1 MHVMNRLYF
10 VIRLRSTVRRAEP
23 LFFPFPSTRFHYGG
37 LVFTEPQPVAGLH
50 FRSPYDLLHLFVRNM
65 AGVER
70 SRQGFQIPA

>member
-1 MHVMNRLYF
+1 MA
-10 VIRLRSTVRRAEP
+10 VI
-23 LFFPFPSTRFHYGG
+23 FKIYG

-50 FRSPYDLLHLFVRNM
+50 FRSPYDLFHLFVRNM